1 MFLPR
6 FSGNDDD
13 NPTSWIFRA
22 ELYFTY
28 LGFDEKHWLPLP
40 SFYLDGEALTWF
52 NWLFHNKLFLDWKHF
67 KDRFAQRFQQQT
79 NRDVLGCLSNSSQ
92 VHFDSVNSVPIVSQS
107 AVVPPFPT
115 PSHFPKSSPSASA
128 YDTGSSQ
135 AVHVFDKLPMKYKY
149 VESVSLITKNNVE
162 VEDTETPRLEN
173 ANSVEA
179 NLVHEPSPII
189 EDQVFDEI
197 SHTTVSSNIDDLT
210 AIVHDVEHSVTTVA
224 KVYSASFYK
233 DIKVPLVV
241 LYDMEGSN
249 TDEEKNSQ
257 DNVAWFEKFPPLNI
271 SELLVAFACQVTV
284 MSNASSR
291 LAEIEYPFADTLWLR
306 TIPCWH
312 NSLDEI
318 CRGNQNK
325 VFLCLD
331 FRLRKCSWVDT
342 GQKCNLSSF
351 LLSNPRGCAS
361 EEKIQKVLQAIYVSS
376 STHSPYIQVV
386 RLIVAMFGLA
396 HKARLPSPYIVFDP
410 GPYLD
415 YESSYAIYSTFGDRE
430 SVEEGVV
437 TVLLKRP
444 EAEFHIGQVLSVQ
457 IGFIADDCNRYG
469 TYLYCH
475 IGTCTYSHL
484 ESDVILWVVP
494 FCNSEDNCLDTGQDD
509 FGCASIANESLNTV
523 SNTCE
528 LFDAVA
534 KRRIG
539 YTAQLYDWGYVGG
552 VEIDIQSYGAFNN
565 SYATYKLPGEFIE
578 NSLMCLYNGVTNI
591 LGQFNTS
598 VIQSDSAYTPHNIL
612 FFSLGHVTLL
622 DWLKWSGSTSLRAL
636 PHSTPTVKRKEADR
650 GEVVGKS
657 IIISLE
663 WKLEYYDAS
672 VLKIPTLVQVT
683 SFMASPVD
691 IYTNFEAM
699 AHVKA
704 SCYDSPSS
712 NIISST
718 LLYSGYFN
726 NSREPMILV
735 SYLKSIWFLLLR
747 GLNNSKNPCFL
758 KHLLQPLPHASIL
771 KRHFLRVADNYI
783 VYNWWIHL
791 GLNVYKPQDDPKPFI
806 LRLQKIHITGHKALQ
821 CNTYIT
827 FLELQCKELLQHKEM
842 GNSWIHGS
850 TCWISLTMWL
860 AIHYS
865 FSFLALN
872 LEDKVLIEGGSIVV
886 NRVGSVRAYGL
897 ELVKETDLVGII
909 GPSKMLESFVW
920 DPGPINI
927 WLKGRMSWKEG
938 LCILKK
944 MFVLSSSSRI

>member
-52 NWLFHNKLFLDWKHF
+52 NWLFRNKLFLDWKHF

-79 NRDVLGCLSNSSQ
+79 NRDVLGRLSNSSQ

-107 AVVPPFPT
+107 AVVPPFPA

-135 AVHVFDKLPMKYKY
+135 AVHVFDELPMKYKY

-173 ANSVEA
+173 ANSVEV

-224 KVYSASFYK
+224 KVYNGSFYN

-257 DNVAWFEKFPPLNI
+257 DNVAWFENFPPLNI

-291 LAEIEYPFADTLWLR
+291 LAEIKYPFADTLRLC

-342 GQKCNLSSF
+342 GQECNLSSF
-351 LLSNPRGCAS
+351 LSSNPRGCAS
-361 EEKIQKVLQAIYVSS
+361 EEKIQE
-376 STHSPYIQVV
+376 VV

-430 SVEEGVV
+430 SVEEGAV
-437 TVLLKRP
+437 TVHLKRP
-444 EAEFHIGQVLSVQ
+444 EVEFHIGQVLSVQ
-457 IGFIADDCNRYG
+457 IGFIADDCNQYG

-484 ESDVILWVVP
+484 EFDVILWVVP

-509 FGCASIANESLNTV
+509 FGCVSIANESLNTV
-523 SNTCE
+523 S
-528 LFDAVA
+528 
-534 KRRIG
+534 
-539 YTAQLYDWGYVGG
+539 
-552 VEIDIQSYGAFNN
+552 
-565 SYATYKLPGEFIE
+565 
-578 NSLMCLYNGVTNI
+578 
-591 LGQFNTS
+591 
-598 VIQSDSAYTPHNIL
+598 
-612 FFSLGHVTLL
+612 
-622 DWLKWSGSTSLRAL
+622 
-636 PHSTPTVKRKEADR
+636 
-650 GEVVGKS
+650 
-657 IIISLE
+657 
-663 WKLEYYDAS
+663 
-672 VLKIPTLVQVT
+672 
-683 SFMASPVD
+683 
-691 IYTNFEAM
+691 
-699 AHVKA
+699 
-704 SCYDSPSS
+704 
-712 NIISST
+712 
-718 LLYSGYFN
+718 
-726 NSREPMILV
+726 
-735 SYLKSIWFLLLR
+735 
-747 GLNNSKNPCFL
+747 
-758 KHLLQPLPHASIL
+758 
-771 KRHFLRVADNYI
+771 
-783 VYNWWIHL
+783 
-791 GLNVYKPQDDPKPFI
+791 
-806 LRLQKIHITGHKALQ
+806 KALQ

-865 FSFLALN
+865 FSFLAPN

-927 WLKGRMSWKEG
+927 WLKGRRSWKEG

-944 MFVLSSSSRI
+944 MVVISSPSSRV

>member
-6 FSGNDDD
+6 FSGDDD

-52 NWLFHNKLFLDWKHF
+52 NWLFRNKLFLDWKHF

-92 VHFDSVNSVPIVSQS
+92 VHFDSVNSIPIVSQS
-107 AVVPPFPT
+107 AVVPPFPA
-115 PSHFPKSSPSASA
+115 PRHFPKSSPSASA
-128 YDTGSSQ
+128 YDTESSQ

-149 VESVSLITKNNVE
+149 VEFVSLITKNNAE

-210 AIVHDVEHSVTTVA
+210 TIVHDVEHSVTTVA
-224 KVYSASFYK
+224 NVYSGSFYK

-257 DNVAWFEKFPPLNI
+257 DNIAWFEKFPLLNI

-342 GQKCNLSSF
+342 GQECNLSSF
-351 LLSNPRGCAS
+351 LSSNPRGCAS
-361 EEKIQKVLQAIYVSS
+361 EEKIQEVFQAIYVSS
-376 STHSPYIQVV
+376 SKHSPYIQVV

-430 SVEEGVV
+430 SVEEGAV

-457 IGFIADDCNRYG
+457 IGFIADDCNRY
-469 TYLYCH
+469 
-475 IGTCTYSHL
+475 
-484 ESDVILWVVP
+484 
-494 FCNSEDNCLDTGQDD
+494 
-509 FGCASIANESLNTV
+509 
-523 SNTCE
+523 
-528 LFDAVA
+528 
-534 KRRIG
+534 G

-565 SYATYKLPGEFIE
+565 SYATYKLPREFIE

-591 LGQFNTS
+591 LEQFNTP

-622 DWLKWSGSTSLRAL
+622 DWLKWSGSSSLRAL
-636 PHSTPTVKRKEADR
+636 PHSTPTVKRKEANC

-783 VYNWWIHL
+783 EYNWWIHL

-806 LRLQKIHITGHKALQ
+806 FRLQKIHITGHKALQ
-821 CNTYIT
+821 RNTYIT

-865 FSFLALN
+865 FSFLAPN

-886 NRVGSVRAYGL
+886 NRVGSVRSYGL
-897 ELVKETDLVGII
+897 DLVKETDLVGII
-909 GPSKMLESFVW
+909 GSSKMLESFVW

-944 MFVLSSSSRI
+944 MVVISSPSSRV